1 MKHLRGCKMKFSR
14 LLIPLAISPFLTFGL
29 PAARP
34 QNEPHATK
42 QETVVNQA
50 APLKERHI
58 PPPPPLGPARVP
70 GKVTLRIVV
79 DAEGNVSEARALS
92 GPEEL
97 VPSALAW
104 VRKWQYEPPA
114 SAPVTKIV
122 EISYGSRDCPGAIS
136 ERGEM
141 TWSWSLRDKDGKMI
155 AVIDDVNPPQPL
167 YPDEERKAGI
177 AGKMVLSLTLSPD
190 GHVKEIH
197 VVNSLS
203 PSLDKTMVDMVR
215 PLRFKRCLSEP
226 QCSDGNSS
234 ASLEDLRLEF
244 VFRATCNF

>member
-1 MKHLRGCKMKFSR
+1 MKFSR
-14 LLIPLAISPFLTFGL
+14 LIIPLAISLFLTFGL

-34 QNEPHATK
+34 QNEPHAAK
-42 QETVVNQA
+42 QETLVNQVV
-50 APLKERHI
+50 PLKDLHI
-58 PPPPPLGPARVP
+58 PLAPSPGTPVQ

-79 DAEGNVSEARALS
+79 DANGYVSQARALS

-97 VPSALAW
+97 VPAALAY
-104 VRKWQYEPPA
+104 VKTWQYEPPA

-122 EISYGSRDCPGAIS
+122 EILYGSRDCPGAIS

-226 QCSDGNSS
+226 LCSDGNSS

>member
-1 MKHLRGCKMKFSR
+1 MKFSR
-14 LLIPLAISPFLTFGL
+14 LVISLAISVFLSFGS
-29 PAARP
+29 PSARP
-34 QNEPHATK
+34 QAAR
-42 QETVVNQA
+42 QETVATQA

-58 PPPPPLGPARVP
+58 PPASSPGTRVQ

-79 DAEGNVSEARALS
+79 DAKGNVSEAKALS

-97 VPSALAW
+97 IPPALAW
-104 VRKWQYEPPA
+104 VQKWQYEPPA
-114 SAPVTKIV
+114 PAPVTRIV

-141 TWSWSLRDKDGKMI
+141 TWSWYLRDKGDKMI

-167 YPDEERKAGI
+167 YPEEERKAGI
-177 AGKMVLSLTLSPD
+177 AGKMVLSLTLNPD

-215 PLRFKRCLSEP
+215 PLKFKRCLSEP

-244 VFRATCNF
+244 VFSATCNF

>member
-1 MKHLRGCKMKFSR
+1 MKFSR
-14 LLIPLAISPFLTFGL
+14 LVISLAISLLLTFGL

-34 QNEPHATK
+34 QNEPHAAK

-50 APLKERHI
+50 APLKERHV
-58 PPPPPLGPARVP
+58 PPPLGPAARVP

-79 DAEGNVSEARALS
+79 DAKGNVSEARVLS

-104 VRKWQYEPPA
+104 VQKWQYEPPA

-141 TWSWSLRDKDGKMI
+141 TWSWYLRD
-155 AVIDDVNPPQPL
+155 PPCKTCLPTSSR
-167 YPDEERKAGI
+167 EEI
-177 AGKMVLSLTLSPD
+177 
-190 GHVKEIH
+190 
-197 VVNSLS
+197 
-203 PSLDKTMVDMVR
+203 
-215 PLRFKRCLSEP
+215 
-226 QCSDGNSS
+226 
-234 ASLEDLRLEF
+234 
-244 VFRATCNF
+244 

>member
-1 MKHLRGCKMKFSR
+1 MKFSR
-14 LLIPLAISPFLTFGL
+14 LVTPLAIVVFLIFGL
-29 PAARP
+29 PSARP
-34 QNEPHATK
+34 QNEPQATK
-42 QETVVNQA
+42 QETVATQA

-58 PPPPPLGPARVP
+58 PRTPGPGTRVQ

-79 DAEGNVSEARALS
+79 DAKGNVSEAKALS

-97 VPSALAW
+97 IPPALAW
-104 VRKWQYEPPA
+104 VQKWQYEPPA
-114 SAPVTKIV
+114 PAPVTRIV

-141 TWSWSLRDKDGKMI
+141 TWSWYLRDKDGKMI
-155 AVIDDVNPPQPL
+155 AAIDDVNPPQPP

-177 AGKMVLSLTLSPD
+177 AGKMVLSLTLNPD

-203 PSLDKTMVDMVR
+203 RSLDKTMLDMVR
-215 PLRFKRCLSEP
+215 PLKFKRCLSEP
-226 QCSDGNSS
+226 QCSDGNLN

>member
-1 MKHLRGCKMKFSR
+1 MNHRSR
-14 LLIPLAISPFLTFGL
+14 NKKNVATQAAPPKVRHIPLAP
-29 PAARP
+29 
-34 QNEPHATK
+34 
-42 QETVVNQA
+42 
-50 APLKERHI
+50 
-58 PPPPPLGPARVP
+58 GPGTRVQ

-79 DAEGNVSEARALS
+79 DAKGDVSEAKALS

-97 VPSALAW
+97 IPPALAW
-104 VRKWQYEPPA
+104 VQKWQYEPPA
-114 SAPVTKIV
+114 PAPVTRIV

-141 TWSWSLRDKDGKMI
+141 KWSWYLRDKDGKMI

-177 AGKMVLSLTLSPD
+177 AGKMVLSLTLNPD
-190 GHVKEIH
+190 GHVNEIH

-203 PSLDKTMVDMVR
+203 TSLDKTMVDMVR
-215 PLRFKRCLSEP
+215 PLKFKRCLSEP
-226 QCSDGNSS
+226 LCSDGNSS
-234 ASLEDLRLEF
+234 VSLEDLRLEF

>member
-1 MKHLRGCKMKFSR
+1 MKFSR
-14 LLIPLAISPFLTFGL
+14 LVMLLAISPFLTFGL

-34 QNEPHATK
+34 KNEPQAAK
-42 QETVVNQA
+42 QETVANQA

-58 PPPPPLGPARVP
+58 PLSPGPGTSVQ

-141 TWSWSLRDKDGKMI
+141 TWSWYLRDKDGKMI

-177 AGKMVLSLTLSPD
+177 AGKMVLSLTLNPD

-215 PLRFKRCLSEP
+215 PLKFKRCLSEP
-226 QCSDGNSS
+226 QCSDGNSN

>member
-1 MKHLRGCKMKFSR
+1 MKFSR
-14 LLIPLAISPFLTFGL
+14 LVIPLAIFVFLTFGL
-29 PAARP
+29 PSARP
-34 QNEPHATK
+34 QNEPQAAK
-42 QETVVNQA
+42 QETAATQA
-50 APLKERHI
+50 ALKERHT
-58 PPPPPLGPARVP
+58 PLAPGPGTRVQ

-79 DAEGNVSEARALS
+79 DAKGNVSEAKALS

-97 VPSALAW
+97 IPPALAW
-104 VRKWQYEPPA
+104 VQKWQYEPPA
-114 SAPVTKIV
+114 SAPVTRIV

-141 TWSWSLRDKDGKMI
+141 TWSWYLRDKDGKMI

-177 AGKMVLSLTLSPD
+177 AGKMVLSLTLNPD

-197 VVNSLS
+197 VANSLS

-215 PLRFKRCLSEP
+215 PLKFKRCLSEP
-226 QCSDGNSS
+226 QCSDGNLN
-234 ASLEDLRLEF
+234 ASLENLRLEF
-244 VFRATCNF
+244 VFRATCNL

>member
-1 MKHLRGCKMKFSR
+1 MKFSR
-14 LLIPLAISPFLTFGL
+14 LVIPLATSVFLTFGL
-29 PAARP
+29 PTAQP
-34 QNEPHATK
+34 QNDPQAEK
-42 QETVVNQA
+42 QEAVANQA

-58 PPPPPLGPARVP
+58 PPPLGPAARVP
-70 GKVTLRIVV
+70 GKVTLRILV
-79 DAEGNVSEARALS
+79 DAKGNVSEARALS

-114 SAPVTKIV
+114 SAPVARIV

-141 TWSWSLRDKDGKMI
+141 TWSWYLCDKDGKMI
-155 AVIDDVNPPQPL
+155 AVIDDVDPPQPL

-177 AGKMVLSLTLSPD
+177 AGKMVLSLTLNPD

-203 PSLDKTMVDMVR
+203 PSLDKTMLDMVR

-226 QCSDGNSS
+226 QCSDENSN

>member
-1 MKHLRGCKMKFSR
+1 MKFSR
-14 LLIPLAISPFLTFGL
+14 LVIPLAISPFLTFGL

-34 QNEPHATK
+34 KNEPQAAK
-42 QETVVNQA
+42 ETVANQA

-58 PPPPPLGPARVP
+58 PLAPGPGTSVQ

-141 TWSWSLRDKDGKMI
+141 TWSWYLRDKDGKMI

-177 AGKMVLSLTLSPD
+177 AGKMVLSLTLNPD

-226 QCSDGNSS
+226 LCSDGNSS

>member
-1 MKHLRGCKMKFSR
+1 MYFSL
-14 LLIPLAISPFLTFGL
+14 LLIKSAILLLLTCSL
-29 PAARP
+29 CAA
-34 QNEPHATK
+34 QTQDEAQAAK
-42 QETVVNQA
+42 QETVANQQ

-58 PPPPPLGPARVP
+58 PLPPGPGTSVQ

-92 GPEEL
+92 GSQEL

-141 TWSWSLRDKDGKMI
+141 TWSWYLRDKDGKI
-155 AVIDDVNPPQPL
+155 HLVETIN
-167 YPDEERKAGI
+167 
-177 AGKMVLSLTLSPD
+177 GKMAPHAGPILKKWVYP
-190 GHVKEIH
+190 
-197 VVNSLS
+197 
-203 PSLDKTMVDMVR
+203 KTCWVERLAETYD
-215 PLRFKRCLSEP
+215 E
-226 QCSDGNSS
+226 S
-234 ASLEDLRLEF
+234 AKNR
-244 VFRATCNF
+244 NP

>member
-1 MKHLRGCKMKFSR
+1 MKFSR
-14 LLIPLAISPFLTFGL
+14 LIIPLAISLFLTFGL

-42 QETVVNQA
+42 QETLVNQVV
-50 APLKERHI
+50 PLKDLHI
-58 PPPPPLGPARVP
+58 PLAPSPGTPVQ

-79 DAEGNVSEARALS
+79 DANGYVSQARALS

-97 VPSALAW
+97 VPAALAY
-104 VRKWQYEPPA
+104 VKTWQYEPPA

-122 EISYGSRDCPGAIS
+122 EISYGSRDCPGASS

-141 TWSWSLRDKDGKMI
+141 TWSWYLRDKDGKMI

-167 YPDEERKAGI
+167 YPDEERKAGV
-177 AGKMVLSLTLSPD
+177 AGKMVLSLTLNPD

-203 PSLDKTMVDMVR
+203 PRLDKTMVDMVR
-215 PLRFKRCLSEP
+215 PLKFKRCVSEP
-226 QCSDGNSS
+226 LCSDGNSS